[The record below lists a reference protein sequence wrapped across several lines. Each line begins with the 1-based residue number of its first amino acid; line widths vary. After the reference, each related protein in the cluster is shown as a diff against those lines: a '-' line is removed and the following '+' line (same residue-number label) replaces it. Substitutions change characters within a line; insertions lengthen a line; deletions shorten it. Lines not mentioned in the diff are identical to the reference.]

1 MNQTETPKQVTDKA
15 NEENKLS
22 MDIFNSMRTKFLEN
36 LPEEEREAYQK
47 FGEKFHSSFDVN
59 TGSSV
64 NLSEINMEE
73 ALAYVVQG
81 LESDFTQNT
90 SQKMRMHYSLLL
102 MVKNGL
108 KNGITKQKQNYNFF
122 LNKMKF
128 KTIFIKTLIY
138 RIFVS
143 LPFIFFLTYLF
154 FKNFVRSI
162 EYTITIFVASSILL
176 LSYEYIYQ
184 FKSVWL
190 RQGIIGTWFLL
201 MITGCVL
208 LKIML

>member
-1 MNQTETPKQVTDKA
+1 
-15 NEENKLS
+15 
-22 MDIFNSMRTKFLEN
+22 
-36 LPEEEREAYQK
+36 
-47 FGEKFHSSFDVN
+47 
-59 TGSSV
+59 
-64 NLSEINMEE
+64 
-73 ALAYVVQG
+73 
-81 LESDFTQNT
+81 
-90 SQKMRMHYSLLL
+90 
-102 MVKNGL
+102 
-108 KNGITKQKQNYNFF
+108 
-122 LNKMKF
+122 MKF

>member
-1 MNQTETPKQVTDKA
+1 
-15 NEENKLS
+15 
-22 MDIFNSMRTKFLEN
+22 
-36 LPEEEREAYQK
+36 
-47 FGEKFHSSFDVN
+47 
-59 TGSSV
+59 
-64 NLSEINMEE
+64 
-73 ALAYVVQG
+73 
-81 LESDFTQNT
+81 
-90 SQKMRMHYSLLL
+90 
-102 MVKNGL
+102 
-108 KNGITKQKQNYNFF
+108 
-122 LNKMKF
+122 MKF

-162 EYTITIFVASSILL
+162 EYTVTIFVASSILL

-184 FKSVWL
+184 LKSVWL

>member
-1 MNQTETPKQVTDKA
+1 
-15 NEENKLS
+15 
-22 MDIFNSMRTKFLEN
+22 
-36 LPEEEREAYQK
+36 
-47 FGEKFHSSFDVN
+47 
-59 TGSSV
+59 
-64 NLSEINMEE
+64 
-73 ALAYVVQG
+73 
-81 LESDFTQNT
+81 
-90 SQKMRMHYSLLL
+90 
-102 MVKNGL
+102 
-108 KNGITKQKQNYNFF
+108 
-122 LNKMKF
+122 MKF

-143 LPFIFFLTYLF
+143 LPFIFFVTYLF

-184 FKSVWL
+184 LKSVWL
-190 RQGIIGTWFLL
+190 RQIIIGTWFLL